1 MTPPRPAS
9 QDKPKIE
16 RVTWTIPD
24 VSEYDTLAAKLE
36 SLRWRLIPKPGGAVT
51 KPDDWY
57 KLWAA
62 VQQVTTGDVPG
73 EKPLWAK
80 TGGLDFDGRDR
91 WEAHKSLKG
100 QSTEEAKLTFVQ
112 AWGRANSKERERI
125 NFRPT

>member
-24 VSEYDTLAAKLE
+24 VSEYDTLAAKWE
-36 SLRWRLIPKPGGAVT
+36 SLRWR
-51 KPDDWY
+51 
-57 KLWAA
+57 
-62 VQQVTTGDVPG
+62 QQVTTGDVPG

-125 NFRPT
+125 NFRPM

>member
-1 MTPPRPAS
+1 M
-9 QDKPKIE
+9 
-16 RVTWTIPD
+16 
-24 VSEYDTLAAKLE
+24 SEYDDLAAKWE

-100 QSTEEAKLTFVQ
+100 QSTDCLLYTSPSPRDATLSRMPSS
-112 AWGRANSKERERI
+112 A
-125 NFRPT
+125 

>member
-1 MTPPRPAS
+1 MITRLGTKVGDCDEMRLRSGHRVGVDGPAA
-9 QDKPKIE
+9 
-16 RVTWTIPD
+16 RVPQT
-24 VSEYDTLAAKLE
+24 A
-36 SLRWRLIPKPGGAVT
+36 
-51 KPDDWY
+51 
-57 KLWAA
+57 
-62 VQQVTTGDVPG
+62 GDVPG